1 MSLDALIFDVDG
13 TLAETEELHRRA
25 FNIAFAD
32 VGLGWV
38 WSEDDYRRLLATTG
52 GKERIAVHAAAERL
66 PLAPGDIAALH
77 ARKTAIY
84 SDLVDGGALAARPG
98 VCDLIE
104 AARGGGLRLGIATT
118 TSLPNVEAL
127 CRAIWRKP
135 ATGVF
140 DVIAAGDEV
149 PRKKPDPAVYH
160 LCLDRM
166 GVPASRALAFED
178 SANGLRAARA
188 AGLRCVVTPALYT
201 RHESFDG
208 AERVLDSLA
217 AYQLPTAA

>member
-1 MSLDALIFDVDG
+1 MSLQALIFDVDG

-25 FNIAFAD
+25 FNTAFAEA
-32 VGLGWV
+32 GLGWV
-38 WSEDDYRRLLATTG
+38 WSVADYGQLLRTTG
-52 GKERIAVHAAAERL
+52 GKERIAVHASVERL
-66 PLAPGDIAALH
+66 PLAPADIAALH

-84 SDLVDGGALAARPG
+84 TDLVARGELEARPG
-98 VCDLIE
+98 VRELIE
-104 AARGGGLRLGIATT
+104 AAQTGGLRLGIATT

-127 CRAIWRKP
+127 CRAIWRLP
-135 ATGVF
+135 ATGIF

-149 PRKKPDPAVYH
+149 AHKKPDPAVYH
-160 LCLDRM
+160 LCLDRL
-166 GVPASRALAFED
+166 GVPASRAIAFED

-208 AERVLDSLA
+208 ADWLLDSLA
-217 AYQLPTAA
+217 AYRLPAAA